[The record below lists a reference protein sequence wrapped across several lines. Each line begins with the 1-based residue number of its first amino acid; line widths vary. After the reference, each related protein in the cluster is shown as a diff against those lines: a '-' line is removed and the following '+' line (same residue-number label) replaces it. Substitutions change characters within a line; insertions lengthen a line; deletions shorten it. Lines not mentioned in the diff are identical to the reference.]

1 MKSFFL
7 TLINL
12 TLSSALS
19 PTAAPTY
26 SPATGLKNNFYTWR
40 GQQIRYQVTGPED
53 AEQSA
58 LLVHG
63 LFVNSDHWRKTL
75 KGLEEMNIRAYA
87 IDLLGNGYSSKP
99 GRNSKEANDLNG
111 ENGRFDDNDRP
122 SILKDIKLG
131 TANGGN
137 RIADVDLRHPL
148 GSCYNFYTWAE
159 LCQDFVKDIALK
171 DKSEETKCSL
181 ICNSIGT
188 MTSLQAA
195 IDSPNIF
202 DGVFVVNPNFRELHS
217 AEVPFPSLSMPV
229 IRTVQKQLREKGH
242 PLFNTLATPSTV
254 KQILMEPYAVTEAV
268 DDELVEV
275 LLDPLL
281 TDGAA
286 DVVFDTLSNDL
297 L

>member
-99 GRNSKEANDLNG
+99 GRNNNSNMY
-111 ENGRFDDNDRP
+111 
-122 SILKDIKLG
+122 SI
-131 TANGGN
+131 
-137 RIADVDLRHPL
+137 
-148 GSCYNFYTWAE
+148 
-159 LCQDFVKDIALK
+159 
-171 DKSEETKCSL
+171 
-181 ICNSIGT
+181 
-188 MTSLQAA
+188 
-195 IDSPNIF
+195 
-202 DGVFVVNPNFRELHS
+202 
-217 AEVPFPSLSMPV
+217 
-229 IRTVQKQLREKGH
+229 
-242 PLFNTLATPSTV
+242 
-254 KQILMEPYAVTEAV
+254 
-268 DDELVEV
+268 
-275 LLDPLL
+275 
-281 TDGAA
+281 
-286 DVVFDTLSNDL
+286 
-297 L
+297 